1 MSENFLW
8 VVYIVV
14 FGLGG
19 IFPGFSQKIQLCIIL
34 FNILV
39 IVINKKSKDI
49 VLLSTFIMG
58 SEVLA
63 ILNIIIYCIF
73 WNRISN

>member
-39 IVINKKSKDI
+39 IVINKKAK
-49 VLLSTFIMG
+49 
-58 SEVLA
+58 
-63 ILNIIIYCIF
+63 ILYYYLHL
-73 WNRISN
+73 